1 MSGIKKDSSERHAM
15 KQENV
20 ITQILGLV
28 PGRVFCCDFLGQE
41 ILASVLL
48 AVIHLQT
55 TVVVPH
61 PP

>member
-41 ILASVLL
+41 IFGICVNLL
-48 AVIHLQT
+48 SLQT